1 MNYKE
6 ETQIKNQQKLNIFLE
21 ELPGFCRTYFNGREN
36 RLSAVTAVSYA
47 SNLRIFFEYLHD
59 NNGYFKNRAISTYT
73 LEDISLLRSEDIE
86 EFAHW
91 MRFHEKD
98 GRIYRSSQATIEH
111 YLSSISCLYTYYIKR
126 NHLAYNPVD
135 AIDRS
140 KKVKK
145 EIIRLEG
152 DEKRQFVE
160 SVQHGT
166 GLSNRQ
172 LKFHKKNSIRDTTII
187 QLFLDTGMRI
197 SELVGINLT
206 DINFEKHCV
215 SIIRKGGNQQ
225 LIYFSDE
232 VEELIKECI
241 NDRHSYRP
249 LDEEQALFLN
259 RDGNRLSVRSVEILT
274 KKYVKSSAI
283 GNDKITPHKLR
294 STFATDMLNATGDI
308 ELVSEQLGHSSLNTT
323 KVYADYNES
332 KRSSVRNI
340 PK

>member
-6 ETQIKNQQKLNIFLE
+6 ETQIKNQQKLNMLLE

-36 RLSAVTAVSYA
+36 RLSAVTAFSYA

-59 NNGYFKNRAISTYT
+59 NNGYFKNRAICTYT
-73 LEDISLLRSEDIE
+73 LDDIGLLHSEDIE

-91 MRFHEKD
+91 MRYHEKD
-98 GRIYRSSQATIEH
+98 GQVYKNSQATIEH
-111 YLSSISCLYTYYIKR
+111 YLSAISALYTYFIKR
-126 NHLAYNPVD
+126 NHLSFNPVD

-145 EIIRLEG
+145 KIIRLEG
-152 DEKRQFVE
+152 DEKQILIE

-166 GLSNRQ
+166 GLNDRQ
-172 LKFHKKNSIRDTTII
+172 LKFHKKNAIRDTAII

-197 SELVGINLT
+197 SELVGINLP

-215 SIIRKGGNQQ
+215 SVIRKGGNQQ
-225 LIYFSDE
+225 FIYFSDE
-232 VEELIKECI
+232 VETLLKDCI
-241 NDRHSYRP
+241 NDRHSYFP

-259 RDGNRLSVRSVEILT
+259 RDGTRLSVRSVEILT
-274 KKYVKSSAI
+274 KKYVSSSPIA
-283 GNDKITPHKLR
+283 NNKITPHKLR
-294 STFATDMLNATGDI
+294 STFATDMLHATGDI

-323 KVYADYNES
+323 KVYADYNED
-332 KRSSVRNI
+332 KRSEVRNL
-340 PK
+340 KK